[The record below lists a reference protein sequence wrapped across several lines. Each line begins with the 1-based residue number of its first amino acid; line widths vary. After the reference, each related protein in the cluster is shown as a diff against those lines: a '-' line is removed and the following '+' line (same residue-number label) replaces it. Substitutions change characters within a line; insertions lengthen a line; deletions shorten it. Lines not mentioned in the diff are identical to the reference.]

1 MSALIVVVIGLL
13 LIVSGIAALF
23 IYLENEPGSDVT
35 TTPVNGTTTETP
47 TNGTTQN
54 GTTTETPT
62 NGTTQ
67 NGTTTNTNPRQVITK
82 CLAQN
87 GYPETK
93 VGGTSSYTITD
104 CPAGQSGTMTGRTA
118 VFKGFRIS

>member
-35 TTPVNGTTTETP
+35 TTPV
-47 TNGTTQN
+47 N